1 MNSGRTSLIRQT
13 SPISVSGFFEIFA
26 IYQTL
31 FFDIIAT
38 FWGEIFVYV
47 ILRQPM
53 VCFHKLSNYWLFI
66 TFCACA
72 FLVTFVKLRKT
83 YQKLYMYLD
92 EINLDTFVHSTT
104 LIRMNG
110 KLTLSLFLSISL
122 SFSLN
127 FFRKHDKKTTFLYQN
142 ICISEVSWQYSMTSL
157 KWRYC
162 VDLFTI
168 TWLSRC
174 FNLMNFMHSGL

>member
-13 SPISVSGFFEIFA
+13 SPIFVSGFFEIFA

-53 VCFHKLSNYWLFI
+53 VCFHKISNYWLFI

-92 EINLDTFVHSTT
+92 EINLDAFVHSTT

-127 FFRKHDKKTTFLYQN
+127 FFRKHDKKTTFLNQN

-157 KWRYC
+157 KWRYR

>member
-53 VCFHKLSNYWLFI
+53 VCFHKISNYWLFI

-72 FLVTFVKLRKT
+72 FVVTFVKLRKT
-83 YQKLYMYLD
+83 YHKLYMYLD

-122 SFSLN
+122 SLSLSN
-127 FFRKHDKKTTFLYQN
+127 FLENMTKKQ
-142 ICISEVSWQYSMTSL
+142 
-157 KWRYC
+157 
-162 VDLFTI
+162 LFYIRTYA
-168 TWLSRC
+168 LAK
-174 FNLMNFMHSGL
+174 